1 MKLIIDSGSTKSDW
15 CFLNGD
21 DVVLSVTSQGIN
33 PFHQNRDGICSIID
47 EELIPSIEII
57 DINDVKD
64 VFFYGAGCATDAVC
78 VEIKE
83 ILSFYFSGALIFVAS
98 DMLGAARALCGN
110 KDGIACVLGTGS
122 NSCIYDGKVIVDQI
136 PSLGYI
142 LGDEGSSS
150 ALGKRLLSDCLKRQ
164 LPESVSNEFLE
175 RYNLSMD
182 IILENVYRKPVPNR
196 YIANFTPFLFEKKLI
211 PDIHDLLIHCFT
223 DFFKRNVVNYHRPWL
238 PVNFVGSIAS
248 NFSDELIE
256 TAESLGMKTG
266 MFLKS
271 PIEGLVR
278 YHCNKINSL

>member
-15 CFLNGD
+15 CFQNRGEI
-21 DVVLSVTSQGIN
+21 VLCVTSQGIN
-33 PFHQNRDGICSIID
+33 PFHQNRDVICSIID
-47 EELIPSIEII
+47 AELIPNIEII
-57 DINDVKD
+57 DIKDVKD
-64 VFFYGAGCATDAVC
+64 VYFYGAGCATEAVC
-78 VEIKE
+78 NEVKE
-83 ILSFYFSGALIFVAS
+83 ILSSYFPEASISVAS
-98 DMLGAARALCGN
+98 DMLGAARALCGH

-122 NSCIYDGKVIVDQI
+122 NSCVYDGNVIVDQI

-164 LPESVSNEFLE
+164 LSESVRNDFFE

-182 IILENVYRKPVPNR
+182 IILENIYRKPMPNR
-196 YIANFTPFLFEKKLI
+196 YIANFTPFLFEKKHI
-211 PDIHDLLIHCFT
+211 PEIHDLLINCFT
-223 DFFKRNVVNYHRPWL
+223 DFFKRNVLNYHRPWL

-266 MFLKS
+266 IFLKS

-278 YHCNKINSL
+278 YNCNK